1 MQTLPGPEPF
11 TRPHPSK
18 AFRSRL
24 LRWGGTISAAA
35 ALISIGVAAGHYSLG
50 SEYHPMSHGDPV
62 YRADEMPVVVAR
74 QLISSAD
81 RAQFHTMLAG
91 QATSIFEKLDFLVYA
106 SEFTDQEDDIT
117 LIRGALEQLS
127 DYAAARA
134 LDVRLPMASENDSG
148 KD

>member
-1 MQTLPGPEPF
+1 MRTLPGPEPF
-11 TRPHPSK
+11 THPHPSK

-35 ALISIGVAAGHYSLG
+35 VLITIGVAAGHFSMG
-50 SEYHPMSHGDPV
+50 SKAQLVGNGDPV

-91 QATSIFEKLDFLVYA
+91 QTTSIFRKLDFLVFA
-106 SEFTDQEDDIT
+106 SEFADDADDVT
-117 LIRGALEQLS
+117 LIQDVLEQLS
-127 DYAAARA
+127 DYAAARSN
-134 LDVRLPMASENDSG
+134 DVRLPSAPENDSG